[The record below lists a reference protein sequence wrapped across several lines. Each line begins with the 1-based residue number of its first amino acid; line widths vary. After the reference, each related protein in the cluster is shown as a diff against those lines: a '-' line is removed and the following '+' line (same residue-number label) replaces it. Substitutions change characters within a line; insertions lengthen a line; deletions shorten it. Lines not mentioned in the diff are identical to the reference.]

1 MLMSIATYQ
10 EKSLIILGEF
20 LRRLGKPH
28 NHNIDYLVA
37 SCASTGIYILPC
49 YVAIAICM
57 LQYYVARPTT
67 AL

>member
-28 NHNIDYLVA
+28 NYNIDYLVA
-37 SCASTGIYILPC
+37 SCASTGI
-49 YVAIAICM
+49 
-57 LQYYVARPTT
+57 T
-67 AL
+67 